1 MTTDPRN
8 DGGDGIY
15 PPDPLPEDIAEI
27 AAKYA
32 AYGAHV
38 KPNTCVADIQIL
50 LGYIDV
56 LEDRIYDL
64 TTPA

>member
-1 MTTDPRN
+1 MTMQARN
-8 DGGDGIY
+8 DGGDSFY
-15 PPDPLPEDIAEI
+15 PPDPLPEDIVEI

-50 LGYIDV
+50 LRYIEV
-56 LEDRIYDL
+56 LEDRIDG
-64 TTPA
+64 TTTT